1 MAFFQSVALMSVE
14 IEKHQR
20 LIEKQNEFL
29 AKINMG
35 MMMAI
40 MGGLEDEFKVKFESR
55 MVDIESRKTH
65 CGLMI
70 RLFQNFMDGDD
81 EKIDPKIMI
90 KKFGVIFN
98 LIKANAFKVMEG
110 MELSTEID
118 YYTEHEYVEDCA
130 RWKGEV
136 ELWQGMWDTVKHL
149 CD

>member
-1 MAFFQSVALMSVE
+1 MSIFQNIALMSVE
-14 IEKHQR
+14 IKKHQG
-20 LIEKQNEFL
+20 LMDKQDEYLSNV
-29 AKINMG
+29 NMG
-35 MMMAI
+35 MMMAMI
-40 MGGLEDEFKVKFESR
+40 GGVQDEFKVKFESR
-55 MVDIESRKTH
+55 ITDIESRKTH

-70 RLFQNFMDGDD
+70 RLFQNFIDGDD
-81 EKIDPKIMI
+81 NKIDPKIMI

-118 YYTEHEYVEDCA
+118 YYTEQEYIDDCA

-149 CD
+149 GD